1 MQSQSSSEVA
11 RSAVAAGLPYDVAQ
25 LQAWLEPLAN
35 QAQVECDGMTRLASH
50 LLHKNGVEHIVAGG
64 VLVDMQ
70 RLQDPEVG
78 TEQNCGVTHWWLELG
93 FGYIVD
99 FRARMWMGPEAQ
111 HGVFIPAGGRFEYR
125 AERRGQFNP
134 LPEPL
139 LDLMAGV
146 CVGDW
151 SPLMPTAAL
160 ERK

>member
-1 MQSQSSSEVA
+1 MQSRNCSDTA
-11 RSAVAAGLPYDVAQ
+11 PAAETEGLPFDVAQ
-25 LQAWLEPLAN
+25 LQAWLEPLAEA
-35 QAQVECDGMTRLASH
+35 AQVECDGMSRLVSH
-50 LLHKNGVEHIVAGG
+50 LLHKNGIQHIVAGG
-64 VLVDMQ
+64 MLVDMQ
-70 RLQDPEVG
+70 RLQDPEVS
-78 TEQNCGVTHWWLELG
+78 TEESCGVTHWWLELG

-125 AERRGQFNP
+125 TERRGQFNS
-134 LPEPL
+134 LPEPI

-151 SPLMPTAAL
+151 SPFMPTEAL

>member
-1 MQSQSSSEVA
+1 MQSQNCSDTA
-11 RSAVAAGLPYDVAQ
+11 PAAEAEGLPFDVAQ
-25 LQAWLEPLAN
+25 LQAWLEPLAEA
-35 QAQVECDGMTRLASH
+35 AQVECDGMSRLVSH
-50 LLHKNGVEHIVAGG
+50 LLHKNGIQHIVAGG
-64 VLVDMQ
+64 MLVDMQ
-70 RLQDPEVG
+70 RLQHPEVS
-78 TEQNCGVTHWWLELG
+78 TEEGCGVTHWWLELG

-125 AERRGQFNP
+125 TERRGQFNP
-134 LPEPL
+134 LPEPI

-151 SPLMPTAAL
+151 SPFMPSGAL